1 MSIFSLVPWFLTAI
15 ILSVI
20 FFMIIG
26 MMVKEE
32 KAIIAFIII
41 CGITLGS
48 VVNCGITYNAQMY
61 DREVNAES
69 NIICLKAEK
78 VHLIN
83 KLNEIKKIQIA
94 NNSDHIEYVQDHID
108 DLENTNE
115 FLLYINIEAAKD
127 AVNYIN
133 NNPWLLK

>member
-1 MSIFSLVPWFLTAI
+1 M
-15 ILSVI
+15 
-20 FFMIIG
+20 
-26 MMVKEE
+26 
-32 KAIIAFIII
+32 
-41 CGITLGS
+41 GS